1 MHDADTDTDS
11 DNIIVHCKRNFLNC
25 WNWIE
30 WLEAGMNDFDSGG
43 CKNSQLHSIFLFWII
58 KLVFCAVHV
67 FRHWAEKTK
76 THMEKTKTRFHLLNL
91 QKYFVNCSSIS
102 SYLYKLSESQ
112 SLSDIDS
119 TYTYYYYWMLLP
131 PLPFLNRDQYCH
143 LYLLLWQRL
152 CVCNLS
158 ELNKVE
164 WPNNDGQT
172 RQCNTFP
179 GHWSDITFCDINWYL
194 NCTWVSL

>member
-1 MHDADTDTDS
+1 MILTLVGVKTRSCIA
-11 DNIIVHCKRNFLNC
+11 F
-25 WNWIE
+25 
-30 WLEAGMNDFDSGG
+30 
-43 CKNSQLHSIFLFWII
+43 FLFWII

-119 TYTYYYYWMLLP
+119 TYTYYYY
-131 PLPFLNRDQYCH
+131 
-143 LYLLLWQRL
+143 
-152 CVCNLS
+152 
-158 ELNKVE
+158 
-164 WPNNDGQT
+164 
-172 RQCNTFP
+172 
-179 GHWSDITFCDINWYL
+179 
-194 NCTWVSL
+194 